1 MMLDERRNKRFGQRE
16 RGKGKDRRRVEVYW
30 MYFRR
35 NDGNYK

>member
-1 MMLDERRNKRFGQRE
+1 MKEEIKGLAKWK